1 MARIMTR
8 TGMGCLLSWA
18 MIVGLSACSSDSGPT
33 RPPPTPAPWTGE
45 IQIVDQDG
53 IGVPGL
59 LVQVTHATQDLPS
72 KSQNAAGVASD
83 VVEGFTDHDGIARPE
98 ETFEV
103 GLLWIHQLRVST
115 AGGELLHQDTLVTTE
130 QESLGEID
138 VLGRRFHL
146 DIVVE
151 FQISAAQDSVA
162 AQTIL
167 GTWQTAFVDD
177 KIDPVTG
184 ERIFVS
190 YGRRLSYHEDG
201 TFDGILTQDGIE
213 FFIEGT
219 WLIRNLILTTTFDF
233 GGELQK
239 HSTRFDVS
247 GTSMTTRGI
256 PAGTARQWEKQ

>member
-1 MARIMTR
+1 
-8 TGMGCLLSWA
+8 

-33 RPPPTPAPWTGE
+33 RPPPTPVPWTGE

-53 IGVPGL
+53 VGVPGL

-138 VLGRRFHL
+138 VLGHRFRL
-146 DIVVE
+146 DLAVE
-151 FQISAAQDSVA
+151 FQISAEQDSA
-162 AQTIL
+162 AVQTIL

-177 KIDPVTG
+177 EI
-184 ERIFVS
+184 S

-201 TFDGILTQDGIE
+201 TFDGIHLVDSQSHPYDH
-213 FFIEGT
+213 
-219 WLIRNLILTTTFDF
+219 L
-233 GGELQK
+233 
-239 HSTRFDVS
+239 RFRRRAAEAQHAFRREWYIHDDARDS
-247 GTSMTTRGI
+247 GRDSPTVGKTVGR
-256 PAGTARQWEKQ
+256 P

>member
-1 MARIMTR
+1 MTR

-33 RPPPTPAPWTGE
+33 RPPPTPVPWTGE

-53 IGVPGL
+53 VEVPGL

-138 VLGRRFHL
+138 VLGHRFRL
-146 DIVVE
+146 DLAVE
-151 FQISAAQDSVA
+151 FQISAEQDSA
-162 AQTIL
+162 AVQTIL

-177 KIDPVTG
+177 EI
-184 ERIFVS
+184 S

-233 GGELQK
+233 GGELQR

-247 GTSMTTRGI
+247 GTSMTTQGI